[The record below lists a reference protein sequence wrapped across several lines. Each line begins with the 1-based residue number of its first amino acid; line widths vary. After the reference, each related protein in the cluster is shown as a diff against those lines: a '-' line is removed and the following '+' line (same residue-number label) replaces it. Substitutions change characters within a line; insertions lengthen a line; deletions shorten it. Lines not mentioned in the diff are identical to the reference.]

1 MIDTHQHL
9 MYPERFD
16 YSWAKDLAPLNK
28 AFPLKDYRQAS
39 DGTPITGSV
48 FMEVDVDE
56 GQAADE
62 AGFFCGLADDP
73 TNGILGVIAAGRPE
87 REGLAK
93 QLEAMMHTKL
103 KGIRRVLHTQP
114 DELSESSLF
123 REQVGQLGRMDLS
136 FDLCVK
142 QSQLNKAIALVRACP
157 ETTFILDHCGV
168 PDIAGNDAPNGAG
181 WLDWQQSIC
190 RLAELPNINSKISG
204 ITVYASESQRNEAGL
219 RPYIDV
225 MLEAFGVERLVWG
238 GDWPVV
244 VLGSGL
250 RRWCELSQSLLGSL
264 SDDEQ
269 RAIFTDN
276 AKRIYRL

>member
-16 YSWAKDLAPLNK
+16 YSWAKDFAPLNK
-28 AFPLKDYRQAS
+28 AFTLTDYRDAC
-39 DGTPITGSV
+39 DGTPIAGSL
-48 FMEVDVDE
+48 FMEVDVDD
-56 GQAADE
+56 GQAGAE
-62 AGFFCGLADDP
+62 AGFFCELADDP
-73 TNGILGVIAAGRPE
+73 DNGILGVIAAGRPE

-114 DELSESSLF
+114 DELSESPLF
-123 REQVGQLGRMDLS
+123 RKQVGQLGRLDLS

-142 QSQLNKAIALVRACP
+142 QSQLDKAIALVRACP

-168 PDIAGNDAPNGAG
+168 PDIAGNDAPHGAG
-181 WLDWQQSIC
+181 WLEWKQSIR
-190 RLAELPNINSKISG
+190 RLAELPNSNGKISG
-204 ITVYASESQRNEAGL
+204 ITAYASESQRNKDGL
-219 RPYIDV
+219 QPYIDV

-244 VLGSGL
+244 ILGSGL
-250 RRWCELSQSLLGSL
+250 RCWCELSRALLGSL
-264 SDDEQ
+264 SEDEQ
-269 RAIFTDN
+269 RAIFADN